1 MKVLVTGATG
11 FIGKDLCKTLLQNGH
26 QIHYLTTRKGK
37 IENKQNYQ
45 GFLWNPAKNEIDS
58 NAFKGVEAIIN
69 LAGHTINCSWSS
81 SNKAWILNSRIDS
94 SDTLYKALKE
104 NNHQIKYIFNASA
117 IGIYKSSYDNY
128 YDEKSTDFGT
138 DFLADVCKQWE
149 AANQRFQTLGIAT
162 AIGRIGLVLSKEA
175 GVLYE
180 LNKVVSMGLGA
191 CLGNG
196 KQWMSW
202 IHKEDL
208 VAAILFLMETQKS
221 GFYNLVAPS
230 PLRQKGFLEL
240 LAQSRNRR
248 IWLPDIPSFFLKI
261 ILGERAV
268 LVLSSQQVNAEKL
281 QLSGYN
287 FQFTDLKGAL
297 DTIYKT

>member
-1 MKVLVTGATG
+1 
-11 FIGKDLCKTLLQNGH
+11 
-26 QIHYLTTRKGK
+26 
-37 IENKQNYQ
+37 
-45 GFLWNPAKNEIDS
+45 
-58 NAFKGVEAIIN
+58 
-69 LAGHTINCSWSS
+69 
-81 SNKAWILNSRIDS
+81 
-94 SDTLYKALKE
+94 
-104 NNHQIKYIFNASA
+104 
-117 IGIYKSSYDNY
+117 
-128 YDEKSTDFGT
+128 
-138 DFLADVCKQWE
+138 
-149 AANQRFQTLGIAT
+149 
-162 AIGRIGLVLSKEA
+162 
-175 GVLYE
+175 
-180 LNKVVSMGLGA
+180 MGLGA

-248 IWLPDIPSFFLKI
+248 IWLPDIPSFLLKI

-287 FQFTDLKGAL
+287 FQFTDLKIAL